1 VTKAE
6 QSVRGRNMS
15 GRQHVTSQD
24 EGTNQ
29 NQMEVTDAERI
40 FGRGRDNDVRAS
52 KPTRLSVNISRST
65 VDALQEVASDNGIT
79 MTEAVRRLIGYGII
93 MYRANRDGYEVLLRR
108 ENKLEKIILVD

>member
-1 VTKAE
+1 MTKAE

-24 EGTNQ
+24 ENTNQ
-29 NQMEVTDAERI
+29 TEVTGADPI
-40 FGRGRDNDVRAS
+40 FGRDRNNDVRVS

-65 VDALQEVASDNGIT
+65 VDALQEIASDNGIT